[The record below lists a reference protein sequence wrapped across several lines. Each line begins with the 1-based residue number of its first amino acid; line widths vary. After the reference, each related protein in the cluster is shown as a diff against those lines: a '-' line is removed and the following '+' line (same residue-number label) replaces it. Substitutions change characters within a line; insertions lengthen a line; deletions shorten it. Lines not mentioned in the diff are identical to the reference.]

1 MRKTALLLL
10 GLVVMG
16 IVALGLL
23 ILSSASAAN
32 ASRLHGGDVY
42 FFLKRQ
48 SIYIVAGV
56 VVAVC
61 VALFD
66 YRRWRECEVLT
77 WSFFVIVAMLLV
89 GVLFTRAIN
98 GSHRWFSVGPISLQ
112 PSEFAKIAIV
122 IALSVWFDKLGWR
135 VELFTRGALMPFLLI
150 CVLAIPVMREPDFGS
165 TLVIFMSGV
174 LVMLLAGVRI
184 MHLLPFVLMGGAV
197 IVVKIMTN
205 ANRMARLAAWFG
217 VHAGSSPAVMTA
229 KTAAA
234 GANYQAYNALVAIG
248 NGGIWGVG
256 LGESMQKHF
265 YLPEAHTDFIFAVG
279 AEELGLFFSIGAILL
294 FCLFYGTSLYI
305 ARKASDRFG
314 RYIVVGMAS
323 LIFAQAMVNV
333 GVVCSAF
340 PTKGLALPFFSYGG
354 TNMIS
359 AFFAVGMI
367 FSVGVHALRDKRAAF
382 ARKVLMRS

>member
-1 MRKTALLLL
+1 
-10 GLVVMG
+10 MG

-32 ASRLHGGDVY
+32 AARLHGGDVY

-48 SIYIVAGV
+48 SAYIVAGV
-56 VVAVC
+56 VIAVC

-66 YRRWRECEVLT
+66 YRRWRDGEALT
-77 WSFFVIVAMLLV
+77 WAFFAIVAALLV

-98 GSHRWFSVGPISLQ
+98 GSHRWFSVGPLRMQ
-112 PSEFAKIAIV
+112 PSEFAKLAIV
-122 IALSVWFDKLGWR
+122 LVLSVWFDKSGWR
-135 VELFTRGALMPFLLI
+135 VELFRRGALVPFALI
-150 CVLAIPVMREPDFGS
+150 GVLAVPVMLEPDFGS
-165 TLVIFMSGV
+165 TLVIFMAGF
-174 LVMLLAGVRI
+174 LVMFVAGVRFRHIWPFALIGLAGVVAKV
-184 MHLLPFVLMGGAV
+184 MS
-197 IVVKIMTN
+197 N
-205 ANRMARLAAWFG
+205 SNRMARIAAWLG
-217 VHAGSSPAVMTA
+217 AQAAGDSAVMTA

-265 YLPEAHTDFIFAVG
+265 YLPEAHTDFIFAIG
-279 AEELGLFFSIGAILL
+279 AEELGLCFSLGTVLL

-314 RYIVVGMAS
+314 RFIVVGMSS
-323 LIFAQAMVNV
+323 LLFAQAIVNI

-354 TNMIS
+354 TNMLS

-367 FSVGVHALRDKRAAF
+367 FSVGIHSLRDRRAAF
-382 ARKVLMRS
+382 ARKIFMRP